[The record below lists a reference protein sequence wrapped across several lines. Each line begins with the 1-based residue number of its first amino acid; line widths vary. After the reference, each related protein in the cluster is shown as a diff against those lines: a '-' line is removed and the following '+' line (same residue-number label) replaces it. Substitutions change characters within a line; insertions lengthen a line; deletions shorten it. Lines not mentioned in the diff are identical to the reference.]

1 MKAVAKKSVLSG
13 NITVPGSKSHT
24 IRALILAAMAEGTS
38 HISNPLPS
46 NDCLSTAAAV
56 RKIGAEIDFGDK
68 HSGEKTAD
76 GAAADGS
83 NDGGSTGYGSTDAA
97 AGTSRGELVWTVKGA
112 GSKLHLPAEVI
123 DVGNSGS
130 LMYFLC
136 PVLSTLKGECT
147 FTGDESICKRP
158 VNHLI
163 DALCQ
168 FGANGRS
175 LNGGTTPP
183 FSFCGPIDVNKTL
196 VTEGALSQYISGF
209 MMAASRLNGTLNM
222 ELTNPKETPYLTMT
236 KLWLESLGVPVQISP
251 DFKKISV
258 KGLVDESGRPL
269 PFKAFDRVVPSDWEG
284 VAFPLVAALISGSEI
299 VIDNVD
305 GSGSQGDD
313 KIVEVLQSVGA
324 DIEWKRS
331 EEQLIVRGKR
341 DANGACGLTSA
352 GLPEGELTVDMS
364 AFPDAICALAV
375 AACFIDGK
383 TIFTDIDICR
393 KKETDRIK
401 AMTCELS
408 KLGAHIV
415 DEGDRLVVYGDGGRG
430 LRGGEV
436 ESYKDHRIVMSLACL
451 GLGLAEGER
460 VIVNDAEWCSVT
472 FPHFFETMNGIGAG
486 FEVE

>member
-13 NITVPGSKSHT
+13 HITVPGSKSHT
-24 IRALILAAMAEGTS
+24 IRALILAAMADGTS

-56 RKIGAEIDFGDK
+56 RKVGAEVDFGEGEN
-68 HSGEKTAD
+68 SG
-76 GAAADGS
+76 
-83 NDGGSTGYGSTDAA
+83 
-97 AGTSRGELVWTVKGA
+97 VWTVRGA
-112 GSKLHLPAEVI
+112 GAGLHLPADQI

-136 PVLSTLKGECT
+136 PVLSTLKGDCT
-147 FTGDESICKRP
+147 FTGDESICRRP
-158 VNHLI
+158 VNHLV

-168 FGANGRS
+168 LGANARCI
-175 LNGGTTPP
+175 NGGETPP
-183 FSFCGPIDVNKTL
+183 FSFCGPIDVNKKL

-209 MMAASRLNGTLNM
+209 MMAASRLNGTLEM
-222 ELTNPKETPYLTMT
+222 ELWNPKETPYLTMT
-236 KLWLESLGVPVQISP
+236 KLWLESVGVPVKISE

-258 KGLVDESGRPL
+258 TGPV
-269 PFKAFDRVVPSDWEG
+269 PFKAFDKAVPSDWEG
-284 VAFPLVAALISGSEI
+284 VAFPLIAALISGSEI
-299 VIDNVD
+299 TIDNVD

-324 DIEWKRS
+324 DIEWQKA
-331 EEQLIVRGKR
+331 EEKLIVRGGNK
-341 DANGACGLTSA
+341 LTTDS
-352 GLPEGELTVDMS
+352 LPNKELRVEMS

-375 AACFIDGK
+375 IACFIEGK
-383 TIFTDIDICR
+383 TVFTDIDICR

-401 AMTCELS
+401 AMTSELT

-415 DEGDRLVVYGDGGRG
+415 DEGNQLVVYGDGGKSLHG
-430 LRGGEV
+430 AEV

-451 GLGLAEGER
+451 GLGLEAGES

-472 FPHFFETMNGIGAG
+472 FPHFFEVMNELGAG
-486 FEVE
+486 FETR

>member
-1 MKAVAKKSVLSG
+1 MKAIAKKSMLKG
-13 NITVPGSKSHT
+13 HITVPGSKSHT

-56 RKIGAEIDFGDK
+56 RKVGADVDFGD
-68 HSGEKTAD
+68 GEN
-76 GAAADGS
+76 S
-83 NDGGSTGYGSTDAA
+83 S
-97 AGTSRGELVWTVKGA
+97 VWTVRGA
-112 GSKLHLPAEVI
+112 GSKLHLPADQI

-136 PVLSTLKGECT
+136 PVLSTLPGDCT
-147 FTGDESICKRP
+147 FTGDESICRRP

-168 FGANGRS
+168 FGAKGRS
-175 LNGGTTPP
+175 LNAGPDGSAGTTPP
-183 FSFCGPIDVNKTL
+183 FTFCGPIDVNKKL

-209 MMAASRLNGTLNM
+209 MMAASRLNGTLKM

-251 DFKKISV
+251 DFKEISV
-258 KGLVDESGRPL
+258 KGLVDAEGKPA
-269 PFKAFDRVVPSDWEG
+269 PFKAFDRAVPSDWEG
-284 VAFPLVAALISGSEI
+284 VAFPLIAALISGSQI
-299 VIDNVD
+299 TIDNID

-324 DIEWKRS
+324 DIDWRR
-331 EEQLIVRGKR
+331 EECQLLVKGGNK
-341 DANGACGLTSA
+341 LTTDS
-352 GLPEGELTVDMS
+352 LPDKELTVEMS

-375 AACFIDGK
+375 MACFIEGK
-383 TIFTDIDICR
+383 TVFTDIDICR

-401 AMTCELS
+401 AMTSELT
-408 KLGAHIV
+408 KLGAKIV
-415 DEGDRLVVYGDGGRG
+415 DEGDRLVVYGDGGRS
-430 LRGGEV
+430 LHGGEV

-451 GLGLAEGER
+451 GLGLPDGQSLT
-460 VIVNDAEWCSVT
+460 VNDAEWCSVT
-472 FPHFFETMNGIGAG
+472 FPKFFEVMNDIGAG
-486 FEVE
+486 FETK

>member
-1 MKAVAKKSVLSG
+1 MKAIAKKSVLSG
-13 NITVPGSKSHT
+13 HITVPGSKSHT

-56 RKIGAEIDFGDK
+56 RKVGAEVDFGD
-68 HSGEKTAD
+68 
-76 GAAADGS
+76 DGS
-83 NDGGSTGYGSTDAA
+83 GSPKAGGSS
-97 AGTSRGELVWTVKGA
+97 VWTVRGA
-112 GSKLHLPAEVI
+112 GPGLHLPEGPI

-136 PVLSTLKGECT
+136 PVLSTLQGECT
-147 FTGDESICKRP
+147 FTGDESICRRP

-168 FGANGRS
+168 FGAKGRS
-175 LNGGTTPP
+175 LKTGPDGSPGTTPP
-183 FSFCGPIDVNKTL
+183 FTFCGPIDVNKKL

-209 MMAASRLNGTLNM
+209 MMAASRLQGKLEM

-236 KLWLESLGVPVQISP
+236 KLWLESVGVPVSISP
-251 DFKKISV
+251 DFKHITV
-258 KGLVDESGRPL
+258 TGPV
-269 PFKAFDRVVPSDWEG
+269 PFKAFDRAVPSDWEG
-284 VAFPLVAALISGSEI
+284 VAFPLIAALLSDSEI

-324 DIEWKRS
+324 DIEWRRQ
-331 EEQLIVRGKR
+331 EEQLVVRGGKKLST
-341 DANGACGLTSA
+341 AS
-352 GLPEGELTVDMS
+352 LPNGELVVEMS

-375 AACFIDGK
+375 AACFIEGK

-401 AMTCELS
+401 AMTSELT

-415 DEGDRLVVYGDGGRG
+415 DEGYRMVVYGDGGAS
-430 LRGGEV
+430 LHGGEV

-451 GLGLAEGER
+451 GLGLAAGEE
-460 VIVNDAEWCSVT
+460 VTVKDAEWCSVT
-472 FPHFFETMNGIGAG
+472 FPGFFEVMNKIGAG
-486 FEVE
+486 FVVQ

>member
-1 MKAVAKKSVLSG
+1 MNMKAVAKKSVLSG
-13 NITVPGSKSHT
+13 HITVPGSKSHT
-24 IRALILAAMAEGTS
+24 IRALILAAMADGTS

-56 RKIGAEIDFGDK
+56 RKVGAEVDFGD
-68 HSGEKTAD
+68 
-76 GAAADGS
+76 
-83 NDGGSTGYGSTDAA
+83 NQGGSA
-97 AGTSRGELVWTVKGA
+97 VWTVKGA
-112 GSKLHLPAEVI
+112 GAKLHLPEEAI

-147 FTGDESICKRP
+147 FTGDESICRRP

-168 FGANGRS
+168 FGAKGKS
-175 LNGGTTPP
+175 LNSETGAITPP

-209 MMAASRLNGTLNM
+209 MMAASRLKGTLNM

-236 KLWLESLGVPVQISP
+236 KLWLESVGVPVSISS
-251 DFKKISV
+251 DFKHISV
-258 KGLVDESGRPL
+258 TGPV
-269 PFKAFDRVVPSDWEG
+269 PFKAFDRAVPSDWEG

-324 DIEWKRS
+324 DIKWNKDS
-331 EEQLIVRGKR
+331 EQLVVRGGKKMS
-341 DANGACGLTSA
+341 SA
-352 GLPEGELTVDMS
+352 GLPGGELVVEMS

-375 AACFIDGK
+375 AACFIEGK
-383 TIFTDIDICR
+383 TVFTDIDICR

-401 AMTCELS
+401 AMTTELS
-408 KLGAHIV
+408 KLGAKIV
-415 DEGDRLVVYGDGGRG
+415 DEGDRLVVYGDGGQG
-430 LRGGEV
+430 LHGGEV
-436 ESYKDHRIVMSLACL
+436 ESYKDHRIVMSLACM
-451 GLGLAEGER
+451 GLGLTEGE
-460 VIVNDAEWCSVT
+460 IITVNDAEWCSVT
-472 FPHFFETMNGIGAG
+472 FPRFFEVMNDIGAG
-486 FEVE
+486 FETM

>member
-13 NITVPGSKSHT
+13 HITVPGSKSHT

-56 RKIGAEIDFGDK
+56 RKVGADVDFGNGD
-68 HSGEKTAD
+68 
-76 GAAADGS
+76 
-83 NDGGSTGYGSTDAA
+83 
-97 AGTSRGELVWTVKGA
+97 VWTVRGA
-112 GSKLHLPAEVI
+112 GSKLHLPQDQI

-147 FTGDESICKRP
+147 FTGDESICRRP

-168 FGANGRS
+168 LGANGKS
-175 LNGGTTPP
+175 LNGGATPP
-183 FSFCGPIDVNKTL
+183 FSFCGPIDVNKKL

-209 MMAASRLNGTLNM
+209 MMASSRLNGTLEM

-236 KLWLESLGVPVQISP
+236 KLWLESVGVPVNISP

-258 KGLVDESGRPL
+258 SGPV
-269 PFKAFDRVVPSDWEG
+269 PFKAFDRAVPSDWEG

-299 VIDNVD
+299 TIDNVD

-324 DIEWKRS
+324 DIKWLRD
-331 EEQLIVRGKR
+331 EEKLIVRGGRKLSTKNLK
-341 DANGACGLTSA
+341 DGKLYI
-352 GLPEGELTVDMS
+352 DMS
-364 AFPDAICALAV
+364 SFPDAICALAV
-375 AACFIDGK
+375 AACFMEGEV
-383 TIFTDIDICR
+383 IFTDIDICR

-401 AMTCELS
+401 AMVSELT
-408 KLGAHIV
+408 KLGAHLV
-415 DEGDRLVVYGDGGRG
+415 DEGERLVVYGDGGKS
-430 LRGGEV
+430 LHGGEV

-451 GLGLAEGER
+451 GLGLAEGHN
-460 VIVNDAEWCSVT
+460 VTVKDAEWCSVT
-472 FPHFFETMNGIGAG
+472 FPHFFEVMNKIGAG

>member
-1 MKAVAKKSVLSG
+1 MIAIAKKSQLSG
-13 NITVPGSKSHT
+13 HITVPGSKSHT

-56 RKIGAEIDFGDK
+56 KKVGAQVDFGD
-68 HSGEKTAD
+68 
-76 GAAADGS
+76 
-83 NDGGSTGYGSTDAA
+83 A
-97 AGTSRGELVWTVKGA
+97 AGSEAVWTVKGA
-112 GSKLHLPAEVI
+112 GAGLHLPDEAI

-147 FTGDESICKRP
+147 FTGDESICRRP

-175 LNGGTTPP
+175 LNKGPDGAPGTTPP
-183 FSFCGPIDVNKTL
+183 FSFCGPIDVNKKL

-209 MMAASRLNGTLNM
+209 MMAASRLNGTLKM

-236 KLWLESLGVPVQISP
+236 KLWLESVGVPVKISE
-251 DFKKISV
+251 DFKHIEV
-258 KGLVDESGRPL
+258 TGPV
-269 PFKAFDRVVPSDWEG
+269 PFKAFDRAVPSDWEG

-299 VIDNVD
+299 TIDNVD

-324 DIEWKRS
+324 DIEWRR
-331 EEQLIVRGKR
+331 EEGKLIVRGGKKLST
-341 DANGACGLTSA
+341 AA
-352 GLPEGELTVDMS
+352 LPGGTLTVDMS
-364 AFPDAICALAV
+364 SFPDAICALAV
-375 AACFIDGK
+375 AACFMEGK
-383 TIFTDIDICR
+383 VEFTDIDICR

-401 AMTCELS
+401 AMVSELT
-408 KLGAHIV
+408 KLGAKLT
-415 DEGDRLVVYGDGGRG
+415 DEGDRLVVYGDGG
-430 LRGGEV
+430 LSLHGGEV

-451 GLGLAEGER
+451 GLGLAAGES
-460 VIVNDAEWCSVT
+460 VTVKDAEWCSVT
-472 FPHFFETMNGIGAG
+472 FPHFFEVMNGIGAG

>member
-1 MKAVAKKSVLSG
+1 MIAIAKKSQLSG
-13 NITVPGSKSHT
+13 HITVPGSKSHT

-56 RKIGAEIDFGDK
+56 KKVGAQVDFG
-68 HSGEKTAD
+68 EAT
-76 GAAADGS
+76 GS
-83 NDGGSTGYGSTDAA
+83 EA
-97 AGTSRGELVWTVKGA
+97 VWTVKGA
-112 GSKLHLPAEVI
+112 GTGLHLPDEAI

-147 FTGDESICKRP
+147 FTGDESICRRP

-175 LNGGTTPP
+175 LNQGPDGAPGTTPP
-183 FSFCGPIDVNKTL
+183 FSFCGPIDVNKKL

-209 MMAASRLNGTLNM
+209 MMAASRLNGTLKM

-236 KLWLESLGVPVQISP
+236 KLWLESVGVPVKISE
-251 DFKKISV
+251 DFKHIEV
-258 KGLVDESGRPL
+258 TGPV
-269 PFKAFDRVVPSDWEG
+269 PFKAFDRAVPSDWEG

-299 VIDNVD
+299 TIDNVD

-324 DIEWKRS
+324 DIDWRR
-331 EEQLIVRGKR
+331 EEGKLIVRGGKKLST
-341 DANGACGLTSA
+341 AA
-352 GLPEGELTVDMS
+352 LPGGTLTVDMS
-364 AFPDAICALAV
+364 SFPDAICALAV
-375 AACFIDGK
+375 AACFMEGK
-383 TIFTDIDICR
+383 VEFTDIDICR

-401 AMTCELS
+401 AMVSELT
-408 KLGAHIV
+408 KLGAKLT
-415 DEGDRLVVYGDGGRG
+415 DEGDRLVVFGDGG
-430 LRGGEV
+430 LSLHGGEV

-451 GLGLAEGER
+451 GLGLAAGES
-460 VIVNDAEWCSVT
+460 VTVKDAEWCSVT
-472 FPHFFETMNGIGAG
+472 FPHFFEVMNGIGAG

>member
-1 MKAVAKKSVLSG
+1 MNMKAVAKKSVLSG
-13 NITVPGSKSHT
+13 HITVPGSKSHT
-24 IRALILAAMAEGTS
+24 IRALILAAMADGTS

-56 RKIGAEIDFGDK
+56 RKVGAEVDFGD
-68 HSGEKTAD
+68 
-76 GAAADGS
+76 
-83 NDGGSTGYGSTDAA
+83 NQGGSA
-97 AGTSRGELVWTVKGA
+97 VWTVKGA
-112 GSKLHLPAEVI
+112 GAKLHLPEDAI

-136 PVLSTLKGECT
+136 PVLSTLPGECT
-147 FTGDESICKRP
+147 FTGDESICRRP

-168 FGANGRS
+168 FGAKGKS
-175 LNGGTTPP
+175 LNSETGATTPP

-209 MMAASRLNGTLNM
+209 MMAASRLKGTLNM

-236 KLWLESLGVPVQISP
+236 KLWLESVGVPVSISS
-251 DFKKISV
+251 DFKHISV
-258 KGLVDESGRPL
+258 TGPV
-269 PFKAFDRVVPSDWEG
+269 PFKAFDRAVPSDWEG

-324 DIEWKRS
+324 DIKWNKDS
-331 EEQLIVRGKR
+331 EQLVVRGGKKMS
-341 DANGACGLTSA
+341 SA
-352 GLPEGELTVDMS
+352 GLPDGDLVVEMS

-375 AACFIDGK
+375 AACFIEGK
-383 TIFTDIDICR
+383 TVFTDIDICR

-401 AMTCELS
+401 AMTTELS
-408 KLGAHIV
+408 KLGAKIV
-415 DEGDRLVVYGDGGRG
+415 DEGDRLVVYGDGGQS
-430 LRGGEV
+430 LHGGEV
-436 ESYKDHRIVMSLACL
+436 ESYKDHRIVMSLACM
-451 GLGLAEGER
+451 GLGLTEGETI
-460 VIVNDAEWCSVT
+460 IVNDAEWCSVT
-472 FPHFFETMNGIGAG
+472 FPRFFEVMNDIGAG
-486 FEVE
+486 FETM

>member
-1 MKAVAKKSVLSG
+1 MKAVAKKSLLSG
-13 NITVPGSKSHT
+13 HITVPGSKSHT
-24 IRALILAAMAEGTS
+24 IRALILAAMADGTS

-56 RKIGAEIDFGDK
+56 RKVGAEVDFGDE
-68 HSGEKTAD
+68 G
-76 GAAADGS
+76 GRDGS
-83 NDGGSTGYGSTDAA
+83 SQ
-97 AGTSRGELVWTVKGA
+97 VWTVKGA
-112 GSKLHLPAEVI
+112 GSNLHLPEDQI

-136 PVLSTLKGECT
+136 PVLSTMEGQCT
-147 FTGDESICKRP
+147 FTGDESICRRP

-168 FGANGRS
+168 FGAKGRCI
-175 LNGGTTPP
+175 NGGSTPP

-209 MMAASRLNGTLNM
+209 MMAASRLNGTLHM

-236 KLWLESLGVPVQISP
+236 KLWLESVGVPVSISD

-258 KGLVDESGRPL
+258 TGPVA
-269 PFKAFDRVVPSDWEG
+269 FKAFDRAVPSDWEG
-284 VAFPLVAALISGSEI
+284 VAFPLLAALISGSEI

-324 DIEWKRS
+324 DIEWKKDAG
-331 EEQLIVRGKR
+331 QLIVRGKR
-341 DANGACGLTSA
+341 CSVDGKPCCGLSTSS
-352 GLPEGELTVDMS
+352 LPDGQLTVEMN

-375 AACFIDGK
+375 AACFIEGK
-383 TIFTDIDICR
+383 TVFTDIDICR
-393 KKETDRIK
+393 KKETDRIQ
-401 AMTCELS
+401 AMTSELT

-415 DEGDRLVVYGDGGRG
+415 DEGDRLVVFGDGGKS
-430 LRGGEV
+430 LHGGEV
-436 ESYKDHRIVMSLACL
+436 ESFKDHRIVMSLSCL
-451 GLGLAEGER
+451 GLALKEGEQ

-472 FPHFFETMNGIGAG
+472 FPHFFDVMNGIGAG
-486 FEVE
+486 FEVS

>member
-13 NITVPGSKSHT
+13 HITVPGSKSHT
-24 IRALILAAMAEGTS
+24 IRALILAAMADGTS

-56 RKIGAEIDFGDK
+56 RKVGAEVDFCDD
-68 HSGEKTAD
+68 S
-76 GAAADGS
+76 
-83 NDGGSTGYGSTDAA
+83 
-97 AGTSRGELVWTVKGA
+97 VWTVRGA
-112 GSKLHLPAEVI
+112 GKNLHLPEDQI

-136 PVLSTLKGECT
+136 PVLSTLPGQCT
-147 FTGDESICKRP
+147 FTGDESICRRP

-168 FGANGRS
+168 FGAKGRS
-175 LNGGTTPP
+175 LNTAADGSAGTTPP
-183 FSFCGPIDVNKTL
+183 FTFCGPIDVNKKL

-209 MMAASRLNGTLNM
+209 MMAASRLNGTLKM

-251 DFKKISV
+251 DFKEISV
-258 KGLVDESGRPL
+258 HGLVDAEGNPA
-269 PFKAFDRVVPSDWEG
+269 PFKAFDRAVPSDWEG
-284 VAFPLVAALISGSEI
+284 VAFPLIAALISDSSI

-313 KIVEVLQSVGA
+313 KIVEVLKSVGA
-324 DIEWKRS
+324 DIDWLRDQG
-331 EEQLIVRGKR
+331 QLLVKGGKT
-341 DANGACGLTSA
+341 LSTA
-352 GLPEGELTVDMS
+352 GLPEGQLTVEMS

-375 AACFIDGK
+375 IACFMEGK
-383 TIFTDIDICR
+383 TVFTDIDICR

-401 AMTCELS
+401 AMTSELT

-415 DEGDRLVVYGDGGRG
+415 DEGDRLVVYGDGGRS
-430 LRGGEV
+430 LHGGEV

-451 GLGLAEGER
+451 GLGLKEGEE
-460 VIVNDAEWCSVT
+460 VTVKEAEWCSVT
-472 FPHFFETMNGIGAG
+472 FPHFFEIMNKIGAG
-486 FEVE
+486 FEID

>member
-13 NITVPGSKSHT
+13 HITVPGSKSHT
-24 IRALILAAMAEGTS
+24 IRALILAAMADGTS

-56 RKIGAEIDFGDK
+56 RQVGAEVDFGDDVDGGA
-68 HSGEKTAD
+68 STGRD
-76 GAAADGS
+76 GA
-83 NDGGSTGYGSTDAA
+83 
-97 AGTSRGELVWTVKGA
+97 VWTVRGA
-112 GSKLHLPAEVI
+112 GKNLHLPEGQI

-136 PVLSTLKGECT
+136 PVLSTLPGECT
-147 FTGDESICKRP
+147 FTGDESICRRP

-175 LNGGTTPP
+175 LNAGPDGKPGTTPP

-209 MMAASRLNGTLNM
+209 MMAASRLNGTLHM

-236 KLWLESLGVPVQISP
+236 KLWLESVGVPVSISP
-251 DFKKISV
+251 DFKKIAV
-258 KGLVDESGRPL
+258 TGPV
-269 PFKAFDRVVPSDWEG
+269 PFKAFDRAVPSDWEG
-284 VAFPLVAALISGSEI
+284 LAFPLVAALISGSEI
-299 VIDNVD
+299 TIDNVD

-324 DIEWKRS
+324 DIEWRRDT
-331 EEQLIVRGKR
+331 EQLIVRGGKK
-341 DANGACGLTSA
+341 LSSA
-352 GLPEGELTVDMS
+352 GLPNGELVVEMS

-375 AACFIDGK
+375 AACFIEGK
-383 TIFTDIDICR
+383 TVFTDIDICR

-401 AMTCELS
+401 AMTSELS
-408 KLGAHIV
+408 KLGVKIV
-415 DEGDRLVVYGDGGRG
+415 DEGDRLVVYGDGGEG
-430 LRGGEV
+430 LHGGEV

-451 GLGLAEGER
+451 GLGLADGEK
-460 VIVNDAEWCSVT
+460 VTVNDAEWCSVT
-472 FPHFFETMNGIGAG
+472 FPHFFEVMNKIGAG
-486 FEVE
+486 FETI